1 MPLSGVCKWFDSTKG
16 FGFITPDDGSED
28 IFVHQQNIRVEG
40 FRSLAQEERVEY
52 EIETDDKGR
61 RKAVN
66 VSGPNGAPVKGDKRR
81 GRGRG
86 RGMRGRGRGGR
97 GRGFYQNQNQ
107 PQSQSQPQSQPQA
120 QSQSQQHPTQA
131 QAQTQPAAH

>member
-28 IFVHQQNIRVEG
+28 IFVHQQNINVEG

-66 VSGPNGAPVKGDKRR
+66 VSGPNGAPVKGDNRRR

-86 RGMRGRGRGGR
+86 RGRGTRGRGRGGR
-97 GRGFYQNQNQ
+97 GRGGFYQNPPQTQGQ
-107 PQSQSQPQSQPQA
+107 PQ
-120 QSQSQQHPTQA
+120 QQPTQG
-131 QAQTQPAAH
+131 QA

>member
-28 IFVHQQNIRVEG
+28 IFVHQQNIKVEG
-40 FRSLAQEERVEY
+40 FRSLAQDERVEY

-66 VSGPNGAPVKGDKRR
+66 VSGPNGAPVKGDRRRGR

-107 PQSQSQPQSQPQA
+107 NQNQNQSQPQSQQQSASNQA
-120 QSQSQQHPTQA
+120 QS
-131 QAQTQPAAH
+131 AAH

>member
-28 IFVHQQNIRVEG
+28 IFVHQQNIKVEG
-40 FRSLAQEERVEY
+40 FRSLAQDERVEY

-66 VSGPNGAPVKGDKRR
+66 VSGPNGAPVKGDRRRGR

-107 PQSQSQPQSQPQA
+107 SQAQPQSQ
-120 QSQSQQHPTQA
+120 QQPASTQA
-131 QAQTQPAAH
+131 QPAAH

>member
-1 MPLSGVCKWFDSTKG
+1 MPLSGVCKWFDSSKG

-28 IFVHQQNIRVEG
+28 IFVHQQNIKLDG
-40 FRSLAQEERVEY
+40 FRSLAQDERVEY
-52 EIETDDKGR
+52 EIETDEKGR

-66 VSGPNGAPVKGDKRR
+66 VSGPNGAPVKGDNRRRGR

-97 GRGFYQNQNQ
+97 GRGGFYQQSQQQSQQQQSQQQQ
-107 PQSQSQPQSQPQA
+107 PQQQSQPQNQA
-120 QSQSQQHPTQA
+120 VTH
-131 QAQTQPAAH
+131 

>member
-28 IFVHQQNIRVEG
+28 IFVHQQNIKVEG

-66 VSGPNGAPVKGDKRR
+66 VSGPNGAPVKGDRRKGR

-86 RGMRGRGRGGR
+86 RGMRGRGRGR

-107 PQSQSQPQSQPQA
+107 NQPQA
-120 QSQSQQHPTQA
+120 QQQSAQSPTNAPA
-131 QAQTQPAAH
+131 QAQPQPQA